1 MPAVSFNFIN
11 SEMTVVAKLSRE
23 ISIVNLI
30 VLVLTLSLTNTKAIN

>member
-1 MPAVSFNFIN
+1 MPAVSLNFIN